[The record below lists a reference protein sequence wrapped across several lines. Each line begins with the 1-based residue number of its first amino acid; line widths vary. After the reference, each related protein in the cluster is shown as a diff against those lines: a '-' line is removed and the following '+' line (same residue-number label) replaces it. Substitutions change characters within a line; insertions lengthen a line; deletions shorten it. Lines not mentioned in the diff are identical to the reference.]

1 MKTLLSLFAI
11 LLLAIALPAVPLY
24 GDSGS
29 DDQSSGQSGK
39 SGSGG
44 SDDSDSSGSG
54 SSGRNGADDPADQP
68 DDNGGQRNG
77 DQAEDNSTGDRSGD
91 DHSSNSGPSQGSSS
105 GPGNGHN
112 DQLRNAC
119 ADDRQGQPGD
129 ETTLTRM
136 RRALEATPAGQAIFA
151 KGYVELR
158 FIGPREKFK
167 VEVEAMAP
175 EGTTFLVLAN
185 GLAVGTVRI
194 QFGEGELELSNED
207 GRVLPEALRPLNAV
221 SRVEV
226 VNESGMVILSRQL

>member
-1 MKTLLSLFAI
+1 MKTLLSLFVV

-29 DDQSSGQSGK
+29 DDQSSGHSGK

-44 SDDSDSSGSG
+44 SDDDDNSGSG

-68 DDNGGQRNG
+68 DDNGGQRDG
-77 DQAEDNSTGDRSGD
+77 DQAEDNPAGHRSGD
-91 DHSSNSGPSQGSSS
+91 DHSNSGPSHGGSS
-105 GPGNGHN
+105 GPGNGH
-112 DQLRNAC
+112 DDDGRNVC

-129 ETTLTRM
+129 ETTLTRI
-136 RRALEATPAGQAIFA
+136 RRAFQATPAGQAIFA

-167 VEVEAMAP
+167 VEVEAMVA

-194 QFGEGELELSNED
+194 QFGQGELELSNED
-207 GRVLPEALRPLNAV
+207 GRVLPAALRPLSAV

-226 VNESGMVILSRQL
+226 VDDSGTVILSRQL